1 MDRFDVIL
9 AAMPG
14 TRRDIQAKLGIT
26 KGALQNLLTRLYKA
40 GWCHVCGW
48 ERLTTSGRGKFLRR
62 FKAGPGKDKPCNLV
76 PLTQQE
82 RDERRYCRG
91 LKTGEIEE
99 RRAKN
104 RMRYYE
110 RRAKSK
116 PSTWFSALVM
126 S

>member
-1 MDRFDVIL
+1 MDRFDAIL

-26 KGALQNLLTRLYKA
+26 KGALQNLLVKLHKA
-40 GWCHVCGW
+40 GWCHVAGW
-48 ERLTTSGRGKFLRR
+48 ERLNVCGPGKFLRR
-62 FKAGPGKDKPCNLV
+62 FKAGPGKDKPCKLV

-91 LKTGEIEE
+91 MKTGDIEE

-104 RMRYYE
+104 RMRHHE
-110 RRAKSK
+110 RRAKK
-116 PSTWFSALVM
+116 KQNTWLGPLGL
-126 S
+126 